1 MPPTLFIKS
10 IYMLCFSTFPYERK
24 VLLQEFKF
32 TGMTQW
38 SKFEFANPAIQMIQ
52 YTDTVQYV
60 RSIQFSTVRI
70 AEL

>member
-1 MPPTLFIKS
+1 MLFNFPLLKQGPPPGFL
-10 IYMLCFSTFPYERK
+10 
-24 VLLQEFKF
+24 V